1 MLKGVI
7 FDMDGVLID
16 SHPVHRQAW
25 TQFLATVGKTVS
37 SQELDFIEEGRR
49 RDDIL
54 RHFLGDLPPE
64 VVAEFGLRKDQFFQE
79 NFDSIQLIP
88 GIGEFLVELQATGV
102 PTGLATSAS
111 ASRAWSTLRRL
122 KLDDKFVAVGTG
134 DEVSAGKPD
143 PAVYQLVAQR
153 MSLRPE
159 NVLALE
165 DAPSGVQAAKS
176 AGMRCIGVA
185 SNGRTQA
192 LLQAGADYIIPD
204 FVDLSV
210 ERMNTLWDSMTP
222 EEAVPSHSA
231 T

>member
-102 PTGLATSAS
+102 PC
-111 ASRAWSTLRRL
+111 
-122 KLDDKFVAVGTG
+122 K
-134 DEVSAGKPD
+134 
-143 PAVYQLVAQR
+143 
-153 MSLRPE
+153 RP
-159 NVLALE
+159 
-165 DAPSGVQAAKS
+165 
-176 AGMRCIGVA
+176 
-185 SNGRTQA
+185 
-192 LLQAGADYIIPD
+192 
-204 FVDLSV
+204 V
-210 ERMNTLWDSMTP
+210 E
-222 EEAVPSHSA
+222 AH
-231 T
+231 